1 MDSSRVFVHGLPSNL
16 STEEFR
22 KHFSNLFTV
31 TDAKYI
37 SHRRIGYVGFKTPDE
52 AQNAVKYYNKS
63 FIRTS
68 RIYVELARPVRMQH
82 AFGDGLEGLMLDSLK
97 YRLRGTQGL
106 TLQINRKNQVCKT

>member
-22 KHFSNLFTV
+22 KHFSNFFAV

-37 SHRRIGYVGFKTPDE
+37 SHRRIGYVGFKTHDE
-52 AQNAVKYYNKS
+52 AQKAIKYFNKS

-82 AFGDGLEGLMLDSLK
+82 AFVDGLGGLMMDRLK
-97 YRLRGTQGL
+97 YRLRGTQGS
-106 TLQINRKNQVCKT
+106 TQKINRKNQVCKT